1 MQYNVLVF
9 RGQSAV
15 LYRSRQKS
23 DIAIIMKQSIL
34 VSQPGDLTVAWAQ
47 QVVDRHVADAV
58 VTKVDVVAVDVGTTT
73 RVCVAVEHDGP
84 DTLPRRW
91 FVKLPSLA
99 WRAKMITA
107 LPRLLHTEVRFYNEV
122 AQSVPLNK
130 PICLA
135 AQSRFGLGSTLV
147 LADVAEF
154 DGIASAAS
162 DTLTLAQAI
171 LVVEQLAHCHARFW
185 NSVNIDPNYRWLAG
199 PVRVLEDFLG
209 TALAVPLMKRGLR
222 RAGTLISSVL
232 HAPAIHYARN
242 RRSAMGFLSNAPQ
255 TLVHHD
261 CHPGNLFWNK
271 NQSKVGFLDW
281 QLVRI
286 GEGVSDVAYF
296 LSTALSPEMR
306 RLYEAELL
314 IRYTQALADNGV
326 ADVDNAQLMQ
336 RYRAHLVYAF
346 EAMIV
351 TLAVGGMMN
360 LDCNLELIRRTAAAV
375 EDLDAFSVLPI

>member
-1 MQYNVLVF
+1 
-9 RGQSAV
+9 
-15 LYRSRQKS
+15 
-23 DIAIIMKQSIL
+23 MKQTIL
-34 VSQPGDLTVAWAQ
+34 VSQPSDLTVAWAQ
-47 QVVDRHVADAV
+47 QIVDKHDANTVVA
-58 VTKVDVVAVDVGTTT
+58 KVDVVAVDIGTTT
-73 RVCVAVEHDGP
+73 RVCVAVEHNGP
-84 DTLPRRW
+84 DTLPSRW

-122 AQSVPLNK
+122 AESVPLSV

-135 AQSRFGLGSTLV
+135 AHSRFGRGSTLV

-154 DGIASAAS
+154 DGIPSAAS
-162 DTLTLAQAI
+162 DALTLAEAA
-171 LVVEQLAHCHARFW
+171 LVVEQLAHIHARFW
-185 NSVNIDPNYRWLAG
+185 NKVHIDPKYCWLAG

-222 RAGTLISSVL
+222 LAGANIPSAL
-232 HAPAIHYARN
+232 HVPAIHYALH
-242 RRSAMGFLSNAPQ
+242 RRTAMRFLTDDSQ

-271 NQSKVGFLDW
+271 DRSMVGFLDW
-281 QLVRI
+281 QLVRA

-296 LSTALSPEMR
+296 LATALSPEMR
-306 RLYEAELL
+306 RRHEAELL
-314 IRYTQALADNGV
+314 ARYVQTLAENGV
-326 ADVDNAQLMQ
+326 AGFDNVQLMQ
-336 RYRAHLVYAF
+336 RYRAHVVYAF

-375 EDLDAFSVLPI
+375 EDLDAFSVLPISRTME